1 MLLILDLALLQ
12 DHSRRTEIVNR
23 HLRTHLI
30 ALSVTFLAGCATVGN
45 SPTPEQLSAA
55 STPARP
61 AAVAGASGSAC
72 GIELFDFAKIGIWD
86 RAERAYHAAL
96 TNAGAKAL
104 LRPTVSDSRIDLM
117 VATVKCAQVSGTA
130 IY

>member
-1 MLLILDLALLQ
+1 M
-12 DHSRRTEIVNR
+12 NR
-23 HLRTHLI
+23 LFGI
-30 ALSVTFLAGCATVGN
+30 SVVALSLAFLAGCSTLGS
-45 SPTPEQLSAA
+45 SPAPEHLSAA

-61 AAVAGASGSAC
+61 VAVAGASGSAC

-86 RAERAYHAAL
+86 HTERAYHAAL

-104 LRPTVSDSRIDLM
+104 LGPTVSDSRIDLM